1 MHKKQITGK
10 LMIGL
15 LAVLYMGCVQPAVM
29 AAPVIANMPHKA
41 DGSRITGNQSVPK
54 GMPGDVVVKTKTP
67 AVQPAAKT
75 EPAKPAVQTVQPV
88 PKTEPVKPAV
98 PAVQPAAKAEPVKPA
113 IPAVQPVSK
122 TEPVKPAVPVAKPVP
137 KTEPVKPAVPAVQPV
152 PKTEPVK
159 PAVPAV
165 QPVPKT
171 EPVKPAV
178 PAVQPVPKTEP
189 VKPAVPVAKPVP
201 KAEPAKPVATGVA
214 AAKLP
219 TKPPGWE
226 TGKQKKEKE
235 KEREKTPGKEK
246 KQEQEQVKSVYQVGD
261 KGWKIKQAQQ
271 YLLKLGF
278 DPDETDGRFTKS
290 TRKAL
295 RKFQK
300 KYKLKETGNLDNATY
315 EELKFQVEAKEYGGN
330 VATTKILK
338 TAAQYKGVRY
348 VFGGTTPSGF
358 DCSGYVQYV
367 FAKNGIRL
375 TRTADTQA
383 LEGKYVSRK
392 ALKPGDLVFFTT
404 YEPGASHVGIYAGNN
419 KFWNATSSRGVMLSD
434 LTDSYWGPRYYT
446 ARRILTG
453 R

>member
-1 MHKKQITGK
+1 MHKKQIAGK

-75 EPAKPAVQTVQPV
+75 EPAKPAVQTGQPVPKTEPVKSAVPAVQPV
-88 PKTEPVKPAV
+88 PKTEPVKSAV
-98 PAVQPAAKAEPVKPA
+98 PAVQPAAKAEPVK
-113 IPAVQPVSK
+113 S
-122 TEPVKPAVPVAKPVP
+122 
-137 KTEPVKPAVPAVQPV
+137 AVPAVQPV

-159 PAVPAV
+159 SAVLAV
-165 QPVPKT
+165 
-171 EPVKPAV
+171 
-178 PAVQPVPKTEP
+178 
-189 VKPAVPVAKPVP
+189 KPVP

-278 DPDETDGRFTKS
+278 
-290 TRKAL
+290 
-295 RKFQK
+295 
-300 KYKLKETGNLDNATY
+300 
-315 EELKFQVEAKEYGGN
+315 
-330 VATTKILK
+330 
-338 TAAQYKGVRY
+338 
-348 VFGGTTPSGF
+348 
-358 DCSGYVQYV
+358 
-367 FAKNGIRL
+367 
-375 TRTADTQA
+375 TRTRPTDVLQNRHVRPF
-383 LEGKYVSRK
+383 GNSRK
-392 ALKPGDLVFFTT
+392 N
-404 YEPGASHVGIYAGNN
+404 IN
-419 KFWNATSSRGVMLSD
+419 
-434 LTDSYWGPRYYT
+434 
-446 ARRILTG
+446 
-453 R
+453 

>member
-1 MHKKQITGK
+1 MHKKQIAGK

-29 AAPVIANMPHKA
+29 AAPVIASMPHKA

-75 EPAKPAVQTVQPV
+75 EPAKPAVQTGQPV
-88 PKTEPVKPAV
+88 PKTEPVK
-98 PAVQPAAKAEPVKPA
+98 
-113 IPAVQPVSK
+113 S
-122 TEPVKPAVPVAKPVP
+122 
-137 KTEPVKPAVPAVQPV
+137 AVPAVQPV

-165 QPVPKT
+165 QPVSKT

-178 PAVQPVPKTEP
+178 PAVKPVPKTEP
-189 VKPAVPVAKPVP
+189 VNPAVPAVKPVP

-214 AAKLP
+214 TAKLP

-246 KQEQEQVKSVYQVGD
+246 KQEQVKSVYQVGD

>member
-1 MHKKQITGK
+1 MRKKQIAGK

-15 LAVLYMGCVQPAVM
+15 LAVLYMGCLQPAVM

-41 DGSRITGNQSVPK
+41 DGSRITRNQSVPK

-88 PKTEPVKPAV
+88 PKTEPVK
-98 PAVQPAAKAEPVKPA
+98 
-113 IPAVQPVSK
+113 S
-122 TEPVKPAVPVAKPVP
+122 
-137 KTEPVKPAVPAVQPV
+137 AVPAVQPV

-165 QPVPKT
+165 
-171 EPVKPAV
+171 
-178 PAVQPVPKTEP
+178 
-189 VKPAVPVAKPVP
+189 KPVP
-201 KAEPAKPVATGVA
+201 KAKPAKPVATGVA

-246 KQEQEQVKSVYQVGD
+246 KQEQVKSVYQVGD

>member
-1 MHKKQITGK
+1 MRKKQIAGK

-15 LAVLYMGCVQPAVM
+15 LAVLYMGCLQPAVM

-41 DGSRITGNQSVPK
+41 DGSRITRNQSVPK

-67 AVQPAAKT
+67 AVQPAAKA
-75 EPAKPAVQTVQPV
+75 EPVKPAVPAVKSV

-98 PAVQPAAKAEPVKPA
+98 PAVQPAA
-113 IPAVQPVSK
+113 
-122 TEPVKPAVPVAKPVP
+122 

-159 PAVPAV
+159 PAVPAAK
-165 QPVPKT
+165 PVPKT

-201 KAEPAKPVATGVA
+201 KTEPVNPAVPAVKPVPKAEPAKPVAIGVA

-226 TGKQKKEKE
+226 TGRLKKEKE

-246 KQEQEQVKSVYQVGD
+246 KQEQVKSVYQVGD

-446 ARRILTG
+446 ARRILMG

>member
-1 MHKKQITGK
+1 MHKKQIAGK

-41 DGSRITGNQSVPK
+41 DGSRITRNQSVPK
-54 GMPGDVVVKTKTP
+54 GMPGDVVVKTKTPAVQPAAKAEPVKPAVPAVKSVPKTEPVKPAVP

-88 PKTEPVKPAV
+88 PKTEPVKSAV
-98 PAVQPAAKAEPVKPA
+98 PAVQ
-113 IPAVQPVSK
+113 
-122 TEPVKPAVPVAKPVP
+122 PVP
-137 KTEPVKPAVPAVQPV
+137 KTEPVKPAVQTVQPV

-178 PAVQPVPKTEP
+178 PAVKPVPKAEP
-189 VKPAVPVAKPVP
+189 VNPAVPAVKPVP

-246 KQEQEQVKSVYQVGD
+246 KQEQVKSVYQVGD

>member
-1 MHKKQITGK
+1 MRKKQIAGK

-15 LAVLYMGCVQPAVM
+15 LAVLYMGCLQPAVM

-75 EPAKPAVQTVQPV
+75 EPAK
-88 PKTEPVKPAV
+88 
-98 PAVQPAAKAEPVKPA
+98 
-113 IPAVQPVSK
+113 S
-122 TEPVKPAVPVAKPVP
+122 
-137 KTEPVKPAVPAVQPV
+137 AVPAVQPV

-159 PAVPAV
+159 PAVPAAK
-165 QPVPKT
+165 PVPKT

-178 PAVQPVPKTEP
+178 SAVQPVPKTEP
-189 VKPAVPVAKPVP
+189 VKLAVPVAKPVPKTEPVNPAVPAVKPVP

-246 KQEQEQVKSVYQVGD
+246 KQEQVKSVYQVGD

-392 ALKPGDLVFFTT
+392 ALKPGDLVF
-404 YEPGASHVGIYAGNN
+404 
-419 KFWNATSSRGVMLSD
+419 
-434 LTDSYWGPRYYT
+434 
-446 ARRILTG
+446 
-453 R
+453 

>member
-1 MHKKQITGK
+1 MHKKQIAGK

-75 EPAKPAVQTVQPV
+75 EPAKPAVQTGQPVPKTEPVKSAVPAVQPV
-88 PKTEPVKPAV
+88 PKTEPVKSAV
-98 PAVQPAAKAEPVKPA
+98 PAVQPAAKAEPVK
-113 IPAVQPVSK
+113 S
-122 TEPVKPAVPVAKPVP
+122 
-137 KTEPVKPAVPAVQPV
+137 AVPAVQPV

-159 PAVPAV
+159 SAVLAV
-165 QPVPKT
+165 
-171 EPVKPAV
+171 
-178 PAVQPVPKTEP
+178 
-189 VKPAVPVAKPVP
+189 KPVP

-271 YLLKLGF
+271 YLFKLGF

-300 KYKLKETGNLDNATY
+300 KYKLKETGNLDNTTY

-338 TAAQYKGVRY
+338 TASQYKGVRY